1 MQAKQLIAKQL
12 ADKFASITFVKKD
25 GTVRKI
31 NGRMG
36 VTKDLKGGVNTTAK
50 FGQYLTIYSLRDKGY
65 RNINLETVQR
75 IAARGQV
82 WEF

>member
-1 MQAKQLIAKQL
+1 MLSLATRFGSASTLGTGKSKSFSEWGYTMQAKQLIAKQL

-50 FGQYLTIYSLRDKGY
+50 FGQ
-65 RNINLETVQR
+65 
-75 IAARGQV
+75 
-82 WEF
+82 